1 MTPILREA
9 RKGDFAAAAE
19 LLSASF
25 GGGAEAQIVKDL
37 RKDGDMLVEYVAE
50 DANGLAGYIA
60 FFRIV
65 MDPPANMP
73 VAGLGPLAVRE
84 DKQGKGLAGKLIE
97 MGLQRMQRD
106 GIGFVVVLG
115 DPAVYASHGFAP
127 QPAEALECRYSGPN
141 LLGLP
146 FSTRMA
152 RPVGEARYPKAFD
165 AF

>member
-9 RKGDFAAAAE
+9 RKGDFAAAGE

-25 GGGAEAQIVKDL
+25 GGGAEAQVVKDL
-37 RKDGDMLVEYVAE
+37 RKHGDMLVEYVAE
-50 DANGLAGYIA
+50 DGKGLAGYIA
-60 FFRIV
+60 FFKIA

-84 DKQGKGLAGKLIE
+84 DKQGKGLGGKLIE

-106 GIGFVVVLG
+106 GTGFVAVLG
-115 DPAVYASHGFAP
+115 DPGVYAPFGFAP
-127 QPAEALECRYSGPN
+127 EPAEGLECRFAGPH
-141 LLGLP
+141 LMGLP
-146 FSTRMA
+146 FSPRMA

>member
-9 RKGDFAAAAE
+9 RKGDFSAADA
-19 LLSASF
+19 LLSSSF
-25 GGGAEAQIVKDL
+25 GGGAEAKVVTDL

-50 DANGLAGYIA
+50 DGKGLAGYIA

-65 MDPPANMP
+65 MDPPANKP

-84 DKQGKGLAGKLIE
+84 DRRGKGLAGKLIE
-97 MGLQRMQRD
+97 LGLGRLQRD
-106 GIGFVVVLG
+106 GIGFVAVLG
-115 DPAVYASHGFAP
+115 DAKVYAPHGFSP
-127 QPAEALECRYSGPN
+127 EPAEAMECRFAGPH
-141 LLGLP
+141 LMGLP
-146 FSTRMA
+146 LNEKVA